1 MTNKISHLIG
11 GALLALGVLAFGAF
25 PALAQSQIVPAH
37 LQNWQPYVS
46 TQFSVSSDVP
56 TTGFVFSQQN
66 NDYGLA
72 SQSQDGSVSV
82 TVFAAYWN
90 DNAAQFSDYRALQR
104 QKLEQIGANITYAPG
119 GNSWF
124 VFSGFLGEDI
134 FYFKAS
140 TRPNCPLAGHIYFKF
155 PAYEKD
161 TMGPIIEHMED
172 SMRLNPSDVCPT

>member
-1 MTNKISHLIG
+1 MAVGL
-11 GALLALGVLAFGAF
+11 LAFGTLT
-25 PALAQSQIVPAH
+25 ALAQSQIVPAH
-37 LQNWQPYVS
+37 LQVWQPYVS
-46 TQFSVSSDVP
+46 SQFNVSSDIP
-56 TTGFVFSQQN
+56 TSGFVFPQQN

-72 SQSQDGSVSV
+72 SQSQDGLVTV

-90 DNAAQFSDYRALQR
+90 DNASRFSEYRALQR

-134 FYFKAS
+134 FYFKAT
-140 TRPNCPLAGHIYFKF
+140 TRSNCPLAGHIYFKF

-161 TMGPIIEHMED
+161 TMSPIIEHMED
-172 SMRLNPSDVCPT
+172 SMRLDSSDVCPT